1 MIPNNK
7 KSFALFITIFL
18 VILFSLFSYKIVEN
32 NIFGSNLNKLKYLHI
47 QANIHLEYIKNYIST
62 HNETQINS
70 FALDDDRYVLN
81 ITKKDE
87 NGTVLYYIG
96 LNTSDDTPVRLSD
109 KVIK

>member
-1 MIPNNK
+1 MMPNNK
-7 KSFALFITIFL
+7 KSFALFVTIFL

-32 NIFGSNLNKLKYLHI
+32 NVFGSNLNKLKYLHL
-47 QANIHLEYIKNYIST
+47 QANVHLEYIKNYIST

-70 FALDDDRYVLN
+70 FVLDDNRYLLN

-87 NGTVLYYIG
+87 NSTTVYYIG
-96 LNTSDDTPVRLSD
+96 LKTSDDTPIRLSD